1 MVFKSLKIGKYTIE
15 KPIVQ
20 GGMGVGI
27 SWDQLAGNVSL
38 EGGLGVISAVGTGV
52 YKNRKYL
59 EEKEMVG
66 KEHRPL
72 EATNFYCARALEHIF
87 ANAREICGDK
97 PLACNVLYAQSEYDR
112 VVQDACKAG
121 ADIII
126 TGAGLPLTMPEA
138 AKDYPDV
145 ALVPIVSTA
154 KALRILCRRWK
165 KTHNRLPD
173 AVVVEGPLSGGH
185 QGFKYDECFLPEN
198 QLEEILPPV
207 VEEAKN
213 WGDIPVIAA
222 GGVWDHDDIVKIM
235 ELGAAAVQMGT
246 RFIGTVECDTS
257 EVMKKVIVDST
268 EDAIKLFK
276 SPVGYP
282 ARGVKTN
289 LHKSIEEGTA
299 PKIACISN
307 CVAPCERGKEAKVVG
322 YCIADRLS
330 DAYDGLIDTG
340 LFFTGSNGYRLNEII
355 TVKELMDKL
364 MNGEDT

>member
-1 MVFKSLKIGKYTIE
+1 MKLNSLKIGKYTIK

-27 SWDQLAGNVSL
+27 SWYQLAGNVSK

-52 YKNRKYL
+52 YKNRAYV
-59 EEKEMVG
+59 EKTAG
-66 KEHRPL
+66 KDKRPL
-72 EATNFYCARALEHIF
+72 DAINFYSYPALKKIF
-87 ANAREICGDK
+87 DNAREICGDA
-97 PLACNVLYAQSEYDR
+97 PLAANILYAQSEYNR
-112 VVQDACKAG
+112 VVEDACRAG

-138 AKDYPDV
+138 AKNYPDV

-198 QLEEILPPV
+198 QLENILPPV
-207 VEEAKN
+207 VKEAKE

-222 GGVWDHDDIVKIM
+222 GGVWDHDDIVQMM
-235 ELGAAAVQMGT
+235 ELGASGVQMGT
-246 RFIGTVECDTS
+246 RFIGTVECDAS
-257 EVMKKVIVDST
+257 DVMKDIIINAKKD
-268 EDAIKLFK
+268 DIKLFK

-282 ARGVKTN
+282 ARGVKTQ
-289 LHKSIEEGTA
+289 LHKDIENGTA
-299 PKIACISN
+299 PKVACISN
-307 CVAPCERGKEAKVVG
+307 CVAPCNRGEEAKIVG

-330 DAYDGLIDTG
+330 DAYDGIAKTG
-340 LFFTGSNGYRLNEII
+340 LFFTGANGYRLNEII

-364 MNGEDT
+364 MNVEES